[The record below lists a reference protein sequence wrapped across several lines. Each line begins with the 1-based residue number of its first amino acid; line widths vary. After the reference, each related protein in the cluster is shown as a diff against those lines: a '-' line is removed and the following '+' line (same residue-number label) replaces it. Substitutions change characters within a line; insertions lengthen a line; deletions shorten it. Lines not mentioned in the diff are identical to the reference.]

1 MIANIDMNNY
11 TLTNYA
17 ISLTGSNSIP
27 VNIGSLNYLKKSNLT
42 QSGVAVYGLTANG
55 FIVEN
60 SNGECSGFGCDA
72 S

>member
-1 MIANIDMNNY
+1 MISNIDMNNY

-42 QSGVAVYGLTANG
+42 
-55 FIVEN
+55 
-60 SNGECSGFGCDA
+60 
-72 S
+72 